1 MHKNLLKNTTNIDF
15 GSLRWYCLIQVQL
28 YLKVVLIQK
37 SFFIPNND
45 NKDILLFKK
54 KKHSKYHLLSCCGG
68 NWLALFHWPVLSNSL
83 LLCSSAGV
91 QVMKLIRILNS
102 TIFMFHYMILKK
114 QQMNI

>member
-45 NKDILLFKK
+45 NKDILLLKK
-54 KKHSKYHLLSCCGG
+54 KSIQNTIYCHVVEEIGLPFFTGLFCQIHSFSVPLQE
-68 NWLALFHWPVLSNSL
+68 F
-83 LLCSSAGV
+83 
-91 QVMKLIRILNS
+91 R
-102 TIFMFHYMILKK
+102 
-114 QQMNI
+114 